1 MAKIEV
7 RKALSLNS
15 QDPKALEVKKLLEQS
30 FPVRNNRKK
39 TEKVTKTAENKEK
52 KTDKG
57 GGLFGVFFGGNKK

>member
-1 MAKIEV
+1 M
-7 RKALSLNS
+7 RM
-15 QDPKALEVKKLLEQS
+15 LEIRLEMKKLLEQS

-39 TEKVTKTAENKEK
+39 TEKVTKTAKSKEK